1 MLERNLYVFKWF
13 PVWISLLA
21 MSMFMS
27 VLRLSLVAEKININR
42 DLKLKWNE
50 FDRMYGEKSA
60 LPNTATHAV
69 KLTKSTV
76 LNNLKFLAR
85 FENCVPAML

>member
-1 MLERNLYVFKWF
+1 
-13 PVWISLLA
+13 
-21 MSMFMS
+21 
-27 VLRLSLVAEKININR
+27 
-42 DLKLKWNE
+42 
-50 FDRMYGEKSA
+50 MYGEKSA

-85 FENCVPAML
+85 FENCVPAMLWKLTLFIQVNQHFEE